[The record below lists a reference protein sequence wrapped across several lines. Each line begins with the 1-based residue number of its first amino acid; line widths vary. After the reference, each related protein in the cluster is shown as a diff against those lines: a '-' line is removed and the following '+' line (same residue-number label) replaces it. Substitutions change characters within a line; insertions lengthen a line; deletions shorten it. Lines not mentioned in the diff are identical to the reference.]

1 MAQEVAQE
9 VTLNL
14 RIRAYRDPED
24 SNRYKVDITINGY
37 TQTFEGYL
45 DRKHIIG
52 YVDIALQQAWAY
64 LGFLE
69 RSKTEESRK
78 TNLDLL
84 LAHLEF
90 ALADA
95 LAYQL
100 AQVDS
105 FEEDPCKLWES
116 FGEKWCATTDCADFV
131 KEDFDAC
138 MEACKKDWCGSEPIH
153 DKYVVR
159 SSVSREG

>member
-1 MAQEVAQE
+1 MAQVAQE
-9 VTLNL
+9 GPQEVVLNL
-14 RIRAYRDPED
+14 RIKVYKDPED
-24 SNRYKVDITINGY
+24 SLRYKADITVNEWTTSTG
-37 TQTFEGYL
+37 GYL

-52 YVDIALQQAWAY
+52 YVDIALQEAQAY

-78 TNLDLL
+78 TNFELL
-84 LAHLEF
+84 VYHLEH

-105 FEEDPCKLWES
+105 FEEDPCKSWES
-116 FGEKWCATTDCADFV
+116 FGEKWCAVTDCADFV
-131 KEDFDAC
+131 EEDFKAC
-138 MEACKKDWCGSEPIH
+138 MEACKQDWCGS
-153 DKYVVR
+153 KA
-159 SSVSREG
+159 